1 MLVKSRN
8 ISVKKNT
15 DDGVQHMGAYAKI
28 DYLNAVIKYWVD
40 AIRNHT
46 ERSDVMV

>member
-8 ISVKKNT
+8 ISVRKNT
-15 DDGVQHMGAYAKI
+15 DDGVQYMGAYTKM